1 MMRFEYGSNDD
12 KPIVLRDIYD
22 TTSKQYFPYVVIG
35 TLKPVLWNSVRH
47 YLTLN
52 LSNGETVDVELDNFY
67 WFDESATLES
77 DKSEYNGVE
86 VVTASQIS
94 RKKSELYDE
103 YGFNK
108 RLELLI

>member
-22 TTSKQYFPYVVIG
+22 TTSKKHFPYVVVG
-35 TLKPVLWNSVRH
+35 TVKPALWNSARS

-52 LSNGETVDVELDNFY
+52 LSNGETVDVELDKFY
-67 WFDESATLES
+67 WFDEFATFKS
-77 DKSEYNGVE
+77 DISEYIGIE
-86 VVTASQIS
+86 VVTVSQTR